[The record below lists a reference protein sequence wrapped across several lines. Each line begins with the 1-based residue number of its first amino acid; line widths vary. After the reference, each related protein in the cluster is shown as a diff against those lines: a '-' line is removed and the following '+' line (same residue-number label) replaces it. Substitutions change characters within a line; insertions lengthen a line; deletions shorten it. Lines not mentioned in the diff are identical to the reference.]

1 MSQILS
7 EAIRPRFMVNSTL
20 RRGTHLVLSFSVVFL
35 YWFYV
40 FSSKTLLRMTLSG
53 GTFSSGSGTSSG
65 SSHEARSFGSE
76 GDMELQARMEL
87 KRKRRM
93 ESNRESAKRSR
104 QRKQQHLDELNSQ
117 VEELRTTKQQLIT
130 ALNITTQNYAAAE
143 AQNSVL
149 RTRMVEL
156 ESRLSALR
164 DIIINMDA
172 NQVAHAATIRANPST
187 LIGTAANYDPFGT
200 SAWNSRIQMVQQPID
215 HLLYQCF

>member
-1 MSQILS
+1 MSQILLDAS
-7 EAIRPRFMVNSTL
+7 RSRFMINSTL

-40 FSSKTLLRMTLSG
+40 FSKNLLRMTLSG
-53 GTFSSGSGTSSG
+53 GTFSSGTSSG
-65 SSHEARSFGSE
+65 SSHGTHSFGSE

-93 ESNRESAKRSR
+93 ESNRVSAKRSR
-104 QRKQQHLDELNSQ
+104 QRKQQHLDDLNSQ
-117 VEELRTTKQQLIT
+117 VDQLRTTKQQLIT
-130 ALNITTQNYAAAE
+130 ALNNTTQNYAAAE

-149 RTRMVEL
+149 RTQMIEL

-164 DIIINMDA
+164 DIIYYMNA
-172 NQVAHAATIRANPST
+172 NQVSNAATINANPST
-187 LIGTAANYDPFGT
+187 IISTTANYDPFGT
-200 SAWNSRIQMVQQPID
+200 SAWNSGMQQMVQQPID